1 LTASELPNK
10 VEFRKGTVWIR
21 RAETTDLPNLL
32 HLLAQMHDEEPPDL
46 RDERVREAF
55 RKILANRERALLVA
69 VADGEIVGTL
79 DLVVVPNLSHG
90 GQPWAMIENVIVDA
104 SHRRRGIGGFLL
116 EAATELAESVG
127 CYKLQLVS
135 HAKRDAAHALY
146 RHAEFDAPVAGYRRY
161 LKET

>member
-1 LTASELPNK
+1 VELPSTIE
-10 VEFRKGTVWIR
+10 VRRDELLIRK
-21 RAETTDLPNLL
+21 AQATDLPDLV
-32 HLLAQMHDEEPPDL
+32 HLLAQMHDEEPPNPH
-46 RDERVREAF
+46 DERVTKAF
-55 RKILANRERALLVA
+55 REILDSPGRALLVA
-69 VADGEIVGTL
+69 IADRQTVGTL
-79 DLVVVPNLSHG
+79 DLLIVPNLSHG
-90 GQPWAMIENVIVDA
+90 GQPWATIENVIVDE

-146 RHAEFDAPVAGYRRY
+146 RHADFNAPVAGYRRY